1 METTNQK
8 CDFNFLVT
16 ACAGQ
21 DREAQENY
29 LVCLV
34 MKLLI
39 ERYGRDPK
47 LPDANVLRKHGIVDI
62 KNVHEAEKV
71 LDAYYLAVSRAL
83 LDDASDDPCGIRD
96 KAIEY
101 MRSDLNRR
109 QEIRKEAGV

>member
-8 CDFNFLVT
+8 CDFNALVV

-21 DREAQENY
+21 DRAAQEKY

-39 ERYGRDPK
+39 ERYERDSK
-47 LPDANVLRKHGIVDI
+47 LPDANVLRKHGIGDI

-83 LDDASDDPCGIRD
+83 LDDSDDLCGIRD
-96 KAIEY
+96 KVIEY
-101 MRSDLNRR
+101 MRSDLSRR
-109 QEIRKEAGV
+109 QEIREEAGL